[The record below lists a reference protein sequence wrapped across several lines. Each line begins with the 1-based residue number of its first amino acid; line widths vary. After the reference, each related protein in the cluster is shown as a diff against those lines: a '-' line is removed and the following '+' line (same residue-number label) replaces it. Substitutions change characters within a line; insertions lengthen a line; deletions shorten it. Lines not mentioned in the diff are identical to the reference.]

1 MTHLLNDVTWRCAWR
16 HRWWLRHRGS
26 DWMVVRR
33 RCFVAAE
40 YLLRPERGAE
50 YCSERV
56 CISVCF
62 FSHHDHIFRTTRP
75 IFAIFLCVLLMAVA
89 RSSFGGVVIRY
100 VFPFLLMTSY
110 LHISWGCSTSAPG
123 WGSEADTQA
132 WAWRVGIPIAGS
144 GRSGLLLAVRAY

>member
-75 IFAIFLCVLLMAVA
+75 IFAIFFVRVTYGRGSVLFWRRSDTLRISVFIDDVIFAHKLRLLNVGA
-89 RSSFGGVVIRY
+89 RLRQ
-100 VFPFLLMTSY
+100 
-110 LHISWGCSTSAPG
+110 
-123 WGSEADTQA
+123 WGSHAGLSLA
-132 WAWRVGIPIAGS
+132 RIPIAGS